1 MVNKVNDALINLKNT
16 SIKKK
21 ITVSENSNKI
31 IGIVET
37 FLDFNK
43 Q

>member
-1 MVNKVNDALINLKNT
+1 MNKVNDALINSRNT
-16 SIKKK
+16 SIKKG
-21 ITVSENSNKI
+21 IPVSENSNKI